1 MRETSQTNI
10 LQMDD
15 YRDRVELAVP
25 GKVSAG
31 TGYWQDTDE

>member
-1 MRETSQTNI
+1 
-10 LQMDD
+10 MDD

-31 TGYWQDTDE
+31 TGYWQDTEFE